1 MSSSSS
7 SSNPPILLHAT
18 PALSPSPLPATDAE
32 SLYYASLFQL
42 ACPGRWAIT
51 NGDWALNGGK
61 LPYITHLGHQIRPN
75 HLPSLH
81 LFEDIDAG
89 LSREDQVDSLCWKAY
104 IEQNVVDIINHT
116 FYSLPPNYPETI
128 AKSQSKDL
136 TFPENQYIPQRLR
149 SIVKSR
155 LQHVGLWG
163 VGGLNAGDATDE
175 DRQRLDEAF
184 VVGPA
189 GTLAP
194 RAWSGWRAGKDME
207 DRRRKWG
214 EQELEKRI
222 KTVFDPLVRRLKDRP
237 YFFGDRPT
245 TLDIALF
252 AQLTF
257 VLTPTLPNPLLPD
270 ILRASYPELIEHHD
284 RLLSLLFPSGSWSS
298 IPIAND
304 GVTRQSQQ
312 RKQTYYDMFT
322 SWIPYNGR
330 ATSGNGVNGKEAKKD
345 GKSAKEKQFER
356 GRWLWF
362 AGATVAMIG
371 YLLAS
376 GMVQIEIGGGGS
388 GDDEEEDE
396 DEDEEEEEEGEWEV
410 ASEEEEELEEIV
422 EAGEEEDDDE

>member
-1 MSSSSS
+1 MSSS
-7 SSNPPILLHAT
+7 NHPIILHAT
-18 PALSPSPLPATDAE
+18 PGLLPLPASDAE

-51 NGDWALNGGK
+51 TGGWGSNNGR

-81 LFEDIDAG
+81 LFEDIDSG
-89 LSREDQVDSLCWKAY
+89 LSREDKVDSLCWKAY
-104 IEQNVVDIINHT
+104 IEQNVVDIVNHT

-128 AKSQSKDL
+128 AKSQFKDL

-163 VGGLNAGDATDE
+163 VGGLNAGDAADE
-175 DRQRLDEAF
+175 DRQKLDEAF

-194 RAWSGWRAGKDME
+194 RAWSGWRAGRDME

-214 EQELEKRI
+214 EQELEKRVRG
-222 KTVFDPLVRRLKDRP
+222 TFDPLVRRLKDGL
-237 YFFGDRPT
+237 YFFGDKPS
-245 TLDIALF
+245 TLDLALF

-257 VLTPTLPNPLLPD
+257 VLTPTLPNPLLPNL
-270 ILRASYPELIEHHD
+270 LRSSYPTLVEHHD
-284 RLLSLLFPSGSWSS
+284 RLLSLLLPSGSWTS
-298 IPIAND
+298 IPTAPRP
-304 GVTRQSQQ
+304 VSQ
-312 RKQTYYDMFT
+312 RKQTYYDMIS

-330 ATSGNGVNGKEAKKD
+330 SASTNTNGNGNGKDTKKD

-376 GMVQIEIGGGGS
+376 GMVQIEIGGGNGS
-388 GDDEEEDE
+388 DDDDDDEDDE
-396 DEDEEEEEEGEWEV
+396 DDDDDGEGEWEV
-410 ASEEEEELEEIV
+410 PSEEEEELEEIA
-422 EAGEEEDDDE
+422 EAGEDDDDE

>member
-1 MSSSSS
+1 MSSST
-7 SSNPPILLHAT
+7 SNPPILLHAT
-18 PALSPSPLPATDAE
+18 PGLAPLPASDAE
-32 SLYYASLFQL
+32 SLYFASLFEL
-42 ACPGRWAIT
+42 ACPGRWAVT
-51 NGDWALNGGK
+51 SGDWGLNGGK

-89 LSREDQVDSLCWKAY
+89 LSREDKVDSLCWKAY
-104 IEQNVVDIINHT
+104 IEQNVVDIVNHT

-128 AKSQSKDL
+128 AKSQFKDL
-136 TFPENQYIPQRLR
+136 TFPENQYIPQRLH
-149 SIVKSR
+149 SIVRSR

-163 VGGLNAGDATDE
+163 VGGLNAGDAADE
-175 DRQRLDEAF
+175 DRQKLDEAF

-189 GTLAP
+189 GTMAP
-194 RAWSGWRAGKDME
+194 RAWSGWRAGRDME

-222 KTVFDPLVRRLKDRP
+222 KGVFDPLVRRLNDGP

-245 TLDIALF
+245 TSDIALF
-252 AQLTF
+252 AHLTF
-257 VLTPTLPNPLLPD
+257 VLTPTLPNPLLPNL
-270 ILRASYPELIEHHD
+270 LRSSYPTLIEHHD

-298 IPIAND
+298 VPTIPRSA
-304 GVTRQSQQ
+304 SQQ
-312 RKQTYYDMFT
+312 RKQQSYYDIIS
-322 SWIPYNGR
+322 SWIPYNGNGR
-330 ATSGNGVNGKEAKKD
+330 AAASHGNGGVQGKKD

-376 GMVQIEIGGGGS
+376 GMVQIEIGGGSDGS
-388 GDDEEEDE
+388 DDEGEDE
-396 DEDEEEEEEGEWEV
+396 HEENEEERGEWDV
-410 ASEEEEELEEIV
+410 PSEEEEELEEIA
-422 EAGEEEDDDE
+422 EAGEDDDDE